1 MANCTSVRLDLALLV
16 NTTVGDEVQLPHG
29 PSLKLVRRADNCAV
43 FQVLKPKLS
52 FNYPKYCHW
61 HDRVKVGLK
70 LSSLG
75 WEQQ

>member
-1 MANCTSVRLDLALLV
+1 MALLV
-16 NTTVGDEVQLPHG
+16 NTAVGDEVQLPHG

-43 FQVLKPKLS
+43 FQVP
-52 FNYPKYCHW
+52 YCLQTTQNTVM
-61 HDRVKVGLK
+61 DRVKVGLK